1 MTKSSLPA
9 VNLEALSPFIQP
21 YVRLAQRNMQ
31 LMTNFS
37 ASPEVVSVWLSSNQM
52 LFEQAIQ
59 GKTHGKAGKAP
70 QKVVEQIQKDVS
82 QVSQSKA
89 FSGLVQGLMQSHI
102 EFFMDLA
109 QSSVVAWGQAP
120 VHMLKQV
127 QQATVSTLPVR
138 AA

>member
-1 MTKSSLPA
+1 MTKSTLPA

-37 ASPEVVSVWLSSNQM
+37 ASPEMVSIWMTSNQM
-52 LFEQAIQ
+52 LFEQAMQ
-59 GKTHGKAGKAP
+59 GKSHGKAGKAP

-102 EFFMDLA
+102 EFLMDLA
-109 QSSVVAWGQAP
+109 QTSMAALGQAP
-120 VHMLKQV
+120 VQMMKQV
-127 QQATVSTLPVR
+127 QQATVSALPVR